1 MQAVKFDKIGDFD
14 YMVYS
19 KRNINKSP
27 STGKERNQQVLAHMQ
42 VYSPEHSGPV
52 YEVNLP
58 FYQADVRE
66 QYWIGFCFKGGH
78 GINSHGITVADPS
91 ALYLDK
97 PSVQT
102 NCAFDKVN
110 ATSISISPPTMVEVK
125 TISQEAAMVQ
135 WDEPTETGGAP
146 ILRYRL
152 FVAEKDSI
160 GSPYSVDTADNKTS
174 HRLRT
179 PPTMQGKDYTV
190 TVQAINRDQKMSLVS
205 EPAVFSVTD
214 PKSKKAVEMQKAWA
228 EKERQEREAEEAER
242 LAKEAAQP
250 KKIMKPSPITDID
263 VVDAT
268 PGHIALVWSAV
279 SEGVRDYKVYW
290 DKGDQQ
296 PA

>member
-1 MQAVKFDKIGDFD
+1 M
-14 YMVYS
+14 
-19 KRNINKSP
+19 
-27 STGKERNQQVLAHMQ
+27 LAHMQ
-42 VYSPEHSGPV
+42 VYSPEHEGPI

-78 GINSHGITVADPS
+78 GINSHGITVSDPN
-91 ALYLDK
+91 ALYLEK

-102 NCAFDKVN
+102 NCAIDRSN
-110 ATSISISPPTMVEVK
+110 STTISISPPTQVEVK

-135 WDEPTETGGAP
+135 WEEPTETGGTQ

-160 GSPYSVDTADNKTS
+160 GSPYSVDTADNRTS

-179 PPTMQGKDYTV
+179 PPAMQGKDYTV
-190 TVQAINRDQKMSLVS
+190 TVQAINREQKMSLVS

-214 PKSKKAVEMQKAWA
+214 PHSKKAIEAQKAWA
-228 EKERQEREAEEAER
+228 EREKQAQEAEMA
-242 LAKEAAQP
+242 AEAAKRASEP
-250 KKIMKPSPITDID
+250 KKIMKPSPITQID

-268 PGHIALVWSAV
+268 PGHIALVWQAV
-279 SEGVRDYKVYW
+279 SEGAQDYKVYW
-290 DKGDQQ
+290 DKGDQ
-296 PA
+296 